1 MKRKNNWGM
10 ALTGPRWDAAA
21 AVFFSVLLFLCM
33 HVWMESY
40 AVGMAVLALV
50 LSLGR
55 TPWRLARERFC
66 VPALGFLAYVVLYG
80 ISAVWSPFGASSPR
94 EFRGALI
101 AFAVAALVFFRV
113 EKHQVRK
120 LLWVLAA
127 VCAVVSLLCTSFA
140 CDGPLYKGLCSL
152 MDVFHYGEV
161 YRVEIRNVAG
171 RVNGVYNDANV
182 SGSILALGTL
192 VSLYLVQTGKQW
204 WERLLACLLVSTS
217 AVGILLSISRGTIL
231 CFGASLLVWLIV
243 TEKTRRF
250 RLFLLMVI
258 AAAVTGAA
266 SVAIMPMIAAGAV
279 LPNVLAVAAGGV
291 VFLLDWAVG
300 ERVAALLSGHGKAVM
315 AVVGVMVAGVVVFA
329 VAALNM
335 TEGHEFQDPGFSTIT
350 RSRELVPGDYT
361 ISAVGDYSGLCRIYV
376 YEVSDIEALLGEN
389 TVLYDGPL
397 STAAFTVSGESSRV
411 FFRIFGYTGDVLQS
425 ITLSDGQKIPLD
437 YKLLP
442 EGIVTRLHRG
452 LFSDSSYLL
461 RVQYMKDAL
470 KLFAQK
476 PVFGHGLGSTDN
488 LYPAVQPFY
497 YTSRYV
503 HSHIIQVMSDMG
515 LLGLVSILAFI
526 GGVLWL
532 LIRRLRSSRDPL
544 LILLL
549 ACWVMINTHS
559 LMEINFSLQPYE
571 CVAFVL
577 LLLPVVLYGTPLS
590 EAAAK
595 MGGAVICAVF
605 WGYLAVF
612 GWFLGQRQTV
622 QRKSANL
629 QVTSVGEAMAAME
642 DFAKRD
648 IFEPE
653 AYEVQYVLSAV
664 QNTTGEYDVKML
676 EYVEK
681 LRYSGNYPACS
692 ALTAGYYLKISDFE
706 GLFACSRDC
715 MLQRA
720 SYAQVWNSEVE
731 FYRDSVLPAAGAAHA
746 DEFADGVT
754 AFQALLDEVNR
765 DRMQEVVLTE
775 ENQAFLD
782 LVAEAVSA
790 ELSGAGLYDYLV
802 YAMARD
808 GAS

>member
-21 AVFFSVLLFLCM
+21 AVFFSILLFLCM
-33 HVWMESY
+33 HAWTEPF

-50 LSLGR
+50 LTLGR

-140 CDGPLYKGLCSL
+140 CDGPLYKALCSL
-152 MDVFHYGEV
+152 MDLFHYGEV

-192 VSLYLVQTGKQW
+192 VSLYLAQTGKQW

-217 AVGILLSISRGTIL
+217 AVGILLSVSRGAIL
-231 CFGASLLVWLIV
+231 CFGVSLLVWLIV
-243 TEKTRRF
+243 TEKTQRF

-266 SVAIMPMIAAGAV
+266 SMAAMPMIAAGAV
-279 LPNVLAVAAGGV
+279 LPNVLAVASGGV
-291 VFLLDWAVG
+291 IFLLDWVVG
-300 ERVAALLSGHGKAVM
+300 ERIAVALSGHGRAITAVF
-315 AVVGVMVAGVVVFA
+315 GVIAAAAAVFA
-329 VAALNM
+329 IAALNV
-335 TEGHEFQDPGFSTIT
+335 TGPYEFQRYENII
-350 RSRELVPGDYT
+350 RSRELKPGEYIMT
-361 ISAVGDYSGLCRIYV
+361 VEGDFSEECRAYIYK
-376 YEVSDIEALLGEN
+376 VSDIEALLGET

-397 STAAFTVSGESSRV
+397 DMATFTVPEDASQV
-411 FFRIFGYTGDVLQS
+411 FFRLYGYEGDTFQS
-425 ITLSDGQKIPLD
+425 AFLSDGTKIPLD
-437 YKLLP
+437 YKFLP
-442 EGIVTRLHRG
+442 EAIVTRLQRG
-452 LFSDSSYLL
+452 IFSDNSYLL
-461 RVQYMKDAL
+461 RVQFMKDAL
-470 KLFAQK
+470 KLFVQK

-503 HSHIIQVMSDMG
+503 HNHILQIMSDMG

-532 LIRRLRSSRDPL
+532 LIRQLRSSRDPL
-544 LILLL
+544 LALLL

-559 LMEINFSLQPYE
+559 LMEINFSIQPYE
-571 CVAFVL
+571 CVAFIL

-595 MGGAVICAVF
+595 MGGAAVCAVF

-622 QRKSANL
+622 RRESTNL
-629 QVTSVGEAMAAME
+629 QVTNIGEAMAAME
-642 DFAKRD
+642 DFARRD

-692 ALTAGYYLKISDFE
+692 SLTVGYYLKAGDFR

-720 SYAQVWNSEVE
+720 SYAQIWNSEVE
-731 FYRDSVLPAAGAAHA
+731 FYRDSVLPAAGAEHA
-746 DEFADGVT
+746 DEFAEGVL

-775 ENQAFLD
+775 ENQGFLD

-790 ELSGAGLYDYLV
+790 ELSGAGLYDYLI
-802 YAMARD
+802 YAMDRD
-808 GAS
+808 TGS